1 MSGLR
6 NLIHEAR
13 RRSIWQVVVFYA
25 GGSWVVWEAIQGI
38 SGTVGLPDWVPGAAL
53 ILILVGFL
61 VVVGTA
67 FVQERPAEDANE
79 TQGQA
84 SSAPTTAEPAPAR
97 VGPVSYTHL
106 TLPTIL
112 LV

>member
-67 FVQERPAEDANE
+67 FVQ
-79 TQGQA
+79 
-84 SSAPTTAEPAPAR
+84 
-97 VGPVSYTHL
+97 
-106 TLPTIL
+106 
-112 LV
+112 